1 MGGSQDE
8 TIKLCNALTEDLKTL
23 KAETYEK
30 MTIADLTG
38 LRERNSL
45 RVYL

>member
-8 TIKLCNALTEDLKTL
+8 TIKICHTLTDDLKTL

>member
-8 TIKLCNALTEDLKTL
+8 TIKLCHALTDDLKTL

-30 MTIADLTG
+30 MTIAEPTG

>member
-8 TIKLCNALTEDLKTL
+8 TIKLCDALMDNLKTL

-38 LRERNSL
+38 LINETH
-45 RVYL
+45 